1 MSSIFTKIINRE
13 ILADIIYEDSNFIAF
28 LDVNP
33 LHDGHTLVI
42 PKKEIDYIF
51 DLDDETYF
59 SLMETSKKIAK
70 IIDERLKSKLNFKRV
85 GIIVEGFGVPHV
97 HVHLIPLTDSFDLQI
112 KAKLENKDTYRNK
125 MSKEEI
131 KQILLGDN

>member
-13 ILADIIYEDSNFIAF
+13 IPADIIYEDETFIAM
-28 LDVNP
+28 LDINP

-51 DLDDETYF
+51 DLDDEIYL
-59 SLMETSKKIAK
+59 SLMEISKKIAK
-70 IIDERLKSKLNFKRV
+70 IIDEKLKSKLNFKRV

-97 HVHLIPLTDSFDLQI
+97 HVHLIPLTDPFDLQI
-112 KAKLENKDTYRNK
+112 KAKLEHKDTYRNK

-131 KQILLGDN
+131 KQILLGNN